1 MKKYDDNIRYWI
13 YQNMRT
19 DDYYAIEISAA
30 KILDTYHSDMDDFLY
45 APDDLLVECIPVTFN
60 RNSGM
65 IDFNYE
71 NKIQVK
77 VMSLKKRA
85 IAVSN

>member
-60 RNSGM
+60 
-65 IDFNYE
+65 YE